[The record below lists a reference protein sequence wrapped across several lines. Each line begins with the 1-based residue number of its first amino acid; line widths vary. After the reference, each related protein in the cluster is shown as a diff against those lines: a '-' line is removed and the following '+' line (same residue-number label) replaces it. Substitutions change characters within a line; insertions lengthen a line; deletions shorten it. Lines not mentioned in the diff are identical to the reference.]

1 MVRPVDSVPARR
13 RGMPPG
19 WAPAV
24 AAAAW
29 ARAHP
34 PPFSPR
40 ALQAA
45 LDGDEHDLRRRLRAF
60 LVARLPLYAPVYNAP
75 LPRFRELSLARLVA
89 IARAGEES
97 EGGGGGGG
105 DDGRFLSVRDFANG
119 RASRVLAAHEI
130 AGLADGSMAT
140 KMTVQWNLF
149 GGTVARLGT
158 AIHHDA
164 GGAPGAGAF
173 LDAIDSCR
181 EVGCFALTE
190 AAYGNNAVEMETT
203 ATFVGGSSDSGG
215 GGSGG
220 GQGREPGWVIHTPRP
235 AAAKLWITNGACHA
249 GWAVVFAQLE
259 TGGRREGV
267 HAFLVRIRDGGGR
280 VLPGVTIKDMGMKM
294 GTCGGGGCWGRV
306 REARAHDKRL
316 MSEW

>member
-1 MVRPVDSVPARR
+1 MGTVT
-13 RGMPPG
+13 
-19 WAPAV
+19 
-24 AAAAW
+24 
-29 ARAHP
+29 P

-40 ALQAA
+40 ALQAT

-60 LVARLPLYAPVYNAP
+60 LTSHHSLFAPVYNAS

-89 IARAGEES
+89 ICRAGEGA
-97 EGGGGGGG
+97 GGGS
-105 DDGRFLSVRDFANG
+105 DERFLSVRDFAAG

-140 KMTVQWNLF
+140 KLTVQFNLF

-158 AIHHDA
+158 ATHHDV
-164 GGAPGAGAF
+164 GGPPGVGAF

-203 ATFVGGSSDSGG
+203 ATFVGGGSG
-215 GGSGG
+215 GGSGR

-267 HAFLVRIRDGGGR
+267 HAFLVRIRDAGGQ
-280 VLPGVTIKDMGMKM
+280 VLRGVTIEDMGVKM
-294 GTCGGGGCWGRV
+294 GMFLQEISGRGTGGEMTWTEVYECMSRAPLAGRYVCRGGCTYTAVGAQWITHFEIMLRTN
-306 REARAHDKRL
+306 
-316 MSEW
+316 